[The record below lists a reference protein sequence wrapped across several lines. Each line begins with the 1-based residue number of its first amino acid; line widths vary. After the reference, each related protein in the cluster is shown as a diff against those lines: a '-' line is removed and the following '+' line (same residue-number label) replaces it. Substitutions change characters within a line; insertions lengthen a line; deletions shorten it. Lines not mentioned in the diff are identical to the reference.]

1 MLEMLHVLCVCVTL
15 RVLNYLYC
23 LDFVGEMICFVN
35 FQVKEQKVVVDEL
48 SKLKKNRVS

>member
-1 MLEMLHVLCVCVTL
+1 MCVIDD
-15 RVLNYLYC
+15 LYF
-23 LDFVGEMICFVN
+23 LDFVSEMICFVN